1 MKYYVRRIAFYA
13 ITLWAAV
20 SLNFLLPRLLPGDP
34 RDILLAKLARY
45 GEPTEA
51 TINSINLILG
61 SKGDESMWDQ
71 YIAYWGKL
79 LQGDLGISVTKYPAP
94 VSDLIAQALPWTIV
108 LVGLAT
114 VISFVLGMVLG
125 AWTGWKRGT
134 WVDHLIPP
142 STILQSIPYFW
153 LALVLVLI
161 FSVNLKWFPIIGGY
175 DVYSFDTG
183 FEWSWEFL
191 GSAIYHG
198 FLPAMTIV
206 ISSFGGWMIG
216 MRNMMVATIA
226 EDYVVTAEAKG
237 LKPRRILTMYA
248 GRNAALPSLAGFSI
262 ALGFVVSGSIVME
275 QVFTYPGI
283 GKLMIQSVQNNDY
296 ALMQGVFLVIT
307 LVVLAANFAMDVVY
321 GFVDPR
327 SRHNG

>member
-1 MKYYVRRIAFYA
+1 MKYYARRIAFYA

-20 SLNFLLPRLLPGDP
+20 SLNFLLPRLLPGNP
-34 RDILLAKLARY
+34 RDILLAKLSRY

-61 SKGDESMWDQ
+61 SDGDATLWDQ
-71 YIAYWGKL
+71 YIAYWAKL
-79 LQGDLGISVTKYPAP
+79 FQGDLGISVTKYPAP
-94 VSDLIAQALPWTIV
+94 VTELIAQALPWTIV

-114 VISFVLGMVLG
+114 TISFVLGMALG
-125 AWTGWKRGT
+125 AWVGWKRGT

-161 FSVNLKWFPIIGGY
+161 FSVTLQWFPIIGGY
-175 DVYSFDTG
+175 DIYSFETG
-183 FEWSWEFL
+183 FEWSWAFF

-198 FLPAMTIV
+198 FLPALTIV

-216 MRNMMVATIA
+216 MRNMMVATLA
-226 EDYVVTAEAKG
+226 DDYVVTAEAKG

-248 GRNAALPSLAGFSI
+248 ARNASLPSIAGFGIS
-262 ALGFVVSGSIVME
+262 LGFVVAGSIVME

-283 GKLMIQSVQNNDY
+283 GKLMIQAVQNNDY

-307 LVVLAANFAMDVVY
+307 LAVLAANFLMDIVY
-321 GFVDPR
+321 GFIDPR
-327 SRHNG
+327 TRHNG